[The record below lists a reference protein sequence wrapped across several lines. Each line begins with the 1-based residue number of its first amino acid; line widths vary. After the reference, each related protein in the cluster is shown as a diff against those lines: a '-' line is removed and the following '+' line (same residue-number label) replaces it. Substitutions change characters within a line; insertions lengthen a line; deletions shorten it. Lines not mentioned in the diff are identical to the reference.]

1 VAVNAVKQIFVGSPS
16 MPTAGADPILLVR
29 STGGGKSAVRDVS
42 GLLLGRIV
50 LTIVPLLSLS
60 ADQTSKMAAFIQEIG
75 LAPDPDGRVVQCINL
90 DVLRD
95 SRLNADVCQRLEAM
109 KWDTADTTFLFSS
122 PQKIVNSK
130 KWQTTINRLIAAG
143 TLSMVAV
150 DECHLFASQGMEF

>member
-1 VAVNAVKQIFVGSPS
+1 
-16 MPTAGADPILLVR
+16 
-29 STGGGKSAVRDVS
+29 
-42 GLLLGRIV
+42 LGRIV

-75 LAPDPDGRVVQCINL
+75 LAPDPDGRVVQSINL

-150 DECHLFASQGMEF
+150 DECHLFASQGMEFRNEFQKLKHVLFLNIQQNSAHRIPILTEFFKLILRGFFVGLRK